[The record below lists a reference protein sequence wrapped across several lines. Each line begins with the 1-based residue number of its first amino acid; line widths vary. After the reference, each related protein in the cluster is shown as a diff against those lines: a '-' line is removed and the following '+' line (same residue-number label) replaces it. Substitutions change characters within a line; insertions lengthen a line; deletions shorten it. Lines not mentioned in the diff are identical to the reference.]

1 MDIKQKQFKET
12 INGVEYTAQFYGIRE
27 ALRAEKIYTDPIN
40 GKVDKEKLY
49 DYICQNVIVD
59 PPNLTIEDF
68 DDFEILDEVMA
79 FGVKALR
86 NKFRTK
92 SDERTTKGRSKK

>member
-27 ALRAEKIYTDPIN
+27 ALRAEKAYTDAIT

-68 DDFEILDEVMA
+68 DDFETLDEVMT

-86 NKFRTK
+86 NKFRPK
-92 SDERTTKGRSKK
+92 SDEGKAKGRSKK